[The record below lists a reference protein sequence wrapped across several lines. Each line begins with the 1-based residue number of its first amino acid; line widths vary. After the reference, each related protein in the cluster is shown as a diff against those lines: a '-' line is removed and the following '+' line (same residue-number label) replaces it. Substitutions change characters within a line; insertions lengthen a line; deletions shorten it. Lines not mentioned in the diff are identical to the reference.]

1 MTVRHPGGA
10 GVGEEAVEA
19 LRKLREEAAWS
30 TWMEEGGSDGALARP
45 TTYGLDCT
53 RSAYQC
59 APCRYA
65 LHPACA
71 RVRRTVRHPAHPEH
85 PLSLRLATPYQSGIY
100 TCDACR
106 TGGHEFV
113 LHCQHCQFD
122 LHLPCAALPAEVV
135 ASRAHPHP
143 HPLRLAYDNPHRGG
157 QGVVIIC
164 TVCRQGII
172 PEQWLY
178 GCHRCDDFAAHVGCA
193 VPDAQ
198 IKRVYPRIDMQR
210 VRAEQEASQ
219 TAALLQQYQQM
230 SALNS
235 AQSSMFASNAASM
248 LGVTLEGLK
257 LGARMSD
264 DNLAINFNKS
274 GTGDQIRKREEY
286 YRQVM

>member
-1 MTVRHPGGA
+1 MESMSEDGYTLAHISHLHDLHLADVPTGA
-10 GVGEEAVEA
+10 PPPRCHAC
-19 LRKLREEAAWS
+19 
-30 TWMEEGGSDGALARP
+30 
-45 TTYGLDCT
+45 GLDCT

-59 APCRYA
+59 APCR
-65 LHPACA
+65 HPACA
-71 RVRRTVRHPAHPEH
+71 RVGRTVRHPAHPEH

-122 LHLPCAALPAEVV
+122 LHLPCAALPAEAV
-135 ASRAHPHP
+135 ASRAHP
-143 HPLRLAYDNPHRGG
+143 HPLRLAYDNPHRGKP
-157 QGVVIIC
+157 QGVVVIC
-164 TVCRQGII
+164 TVCRQGIV

-178 GCHRCDDFAAHVGCA
+178 GCERCDDFAAHVGCA

-198 IKRVYPRIDMQR
+198 IKHVYPRIDMQR
-210 VRAEQEASQ
+210 VRAEQDASQ
-219 TAALLQQYQQM
+219 TAALLQRFQQM
-230 SALNS
+230 SALIS

-248 LGVTLEGLK
+248 LGVTMEGLK